1 MKKRQESEPVP
12 YSWDEETAVLIDW
25 FRTADLPDEP
35 FSLRRGVK
43 VAVPKK
49 FRASLEDDIAQGVR
63 GARARTEALQE
74 DLQNLFD
81 LFGQGG
87 DPDSP

>member
-1 MKKRQESEPVP
+1 MKKKQEADPVL

-25 FRTADLPDEP
+25 FPTAALPDKR

-43 VAVPKK
+43 VTAPQK
-49 FRASLEDDIAQGVR
+49 FRASLEDDIAQGIR
-63 GARARTEALQE
+63 GARARTGALQE
-74 DLQNLFD
+74 DLRNLFD
-81 LFGQGG
+81 MFGQEV